1 MEPRWRHIAGRTV
14 RALPGERR
22 AAALE
27 RRGRDGQPVPINPG
41 PGRLLAAVLVLDV
54 VDSTGHAAR
63 LGDDRW
69 LDVLVAYHAVAR
81 RQVGLH
87 QGRVVNIAGDGVWAR
102 FAMPLDAIR
111 CAMSTLERVY
121 RLGIELR
128 AGMHVGECE
137 CVGDSVEGIAM
148 HICAQVAA
156 KARPGEILVTG
167 TVKDL
172 VAGTPLAF
180 QERDAHRLRG
190 IEGSWPLFAVTGYRP
205 GAHPW

>member
-1 MEPRWRHIAGRTV
+1 VESHAAASEVVTMEPRWRHIVGRTV
-14 RALPGERR
+14 HVSPGERR

-27 RRGRDGQPVPINPG
+27 PRGGDGPPVPIG
-41 PGRLLAAVLVLDV
+41 PSSGRLLAAVLSLDV
-54 VDSTGHAAR
+54 VDSTGHAVR

-87 QGRVVNIAGDGVWAR
+87 QGSVVSIAGD
-102 FAMPLDAIR
+102 AI
-111 CAMSTLERVY
+111 
-121 RLGIELR
+121 
-128 AGMHVGECE
+128 
-137 CVGDSVEGIAM
+137 
-148 HICAQVAA
+148 HICARVAA

-180 QERDAHRLRG
+180 QERDAHQLRG

-205 GAHPW
+205 GAHRW